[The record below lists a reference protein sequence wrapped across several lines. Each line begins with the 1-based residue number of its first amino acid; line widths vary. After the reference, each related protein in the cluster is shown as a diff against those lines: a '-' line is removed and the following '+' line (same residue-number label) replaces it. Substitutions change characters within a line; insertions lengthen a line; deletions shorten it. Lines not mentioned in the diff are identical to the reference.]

1 VLREGAFDWE
11 NAEDLTT
18 LPEGEVR
25 ALLAAFP
32 EEERAGELQA
42 GLLRR
47 RMDVIRTELVCRGA
61 AASSPQELARV
72 LPGRP
77 AEGGRP

>member
-11 NAEDLTT
+11 NAEDLTA
-18 LPEGEVR
+18 LPEGEVW
-25 ALLAAFP
+25 ALLAAFA
-32 EEERAGELQA
+32 EEEWAGELQA
-42 GLLRR
+42 GLLRG
-47 RMDVIRTELVCRGA
+47 RMDVIHAELVCRGGA
-61 AASSPQELARV
+61 ALSPEKLASV